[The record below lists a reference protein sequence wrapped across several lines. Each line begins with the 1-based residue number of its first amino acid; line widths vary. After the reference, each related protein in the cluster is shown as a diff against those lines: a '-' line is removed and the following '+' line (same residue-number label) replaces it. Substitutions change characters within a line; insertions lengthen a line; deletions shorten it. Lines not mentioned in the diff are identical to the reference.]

1 MTRPIRHIVQHL
13 TVERA
18 ALALSVAANLLVAI
32 YLIAWQPS
40 PRLTADLGLRT
51 DRVIEVIANRL
62 PTADGERLRTIHA
75 ARAGELAALDT
86 AFRAALIDATAE
98 IDRREIDMDRLR
110 AAFQTARHM
119 RAQSADLMIESFVAT
134 IAAASPETRHQIA
147 EDIRAGAPR

>member
-1 MTRPIRHIVQHL
+1 VTRPIRHIVQHL

-86 AFRAALIDATAE
+86 AFRAALIDAH
-98 IDRREIDMDRLR
+98 DRLLSLGREIPYANFDPGL
-110 AAFQTARHM
+110 TAVEIGG
-119 RAQSADLMIESFVAT
+119 LL
-134 IAAASPETRHQIA
+134 
-147 EDIRAGAPR
+147 AGAATPKG

>member
-1 MTRPIRHIVQHL
+1 MTRPIRPIFPRL

-18 ALALSVAANLLVAI
+18 ALALSIAINLLVAI

-51 DRVIEVIANRL
+51 DRVIAVIATRL
-62 PTADGERLRTIHA
+62 PAADGERLRTIHA
-75 ARAGELAALDT
+75 ARADELAALDT

-98 IDRREIDMDRLR
+98 IDRRDIDMDRLR
-110 AAFQTARHM
+110 AAFQTARQM
-119 RAQSADLMIESFVAT
+119 RAQSADLMIETFVAT